1 MLSPSDRRRTGR
13 LPPGFGP
20 FRGRADAYPECVSSL
35 PVIPILIMHIKT
47 DRWIPRT
54 PCSDTTSSRHGR
66 SSARRWAPSSSH
78 TSQSSCRLFSRLPR
92 CEQSSLFTVRA
103 SWGDRSNVLTR
114 PTADEDQE
122 EDREGWET
130 ITMDGQQIGIRTS
143 AIEEKCQAFET
154 LVIYCSTLGARFAPY
169 LMQALEL
176 ALPALRFYF
185 HEGVREAASM

>member
-1 MLSPSDRRRTGR
+1 
-13 LPPGFGP
+13 
-20 FRGRADAYPECVSSL
+20 
-35 PVIPILIMHIKT
+35 
-47 DRWIPRT
+47 
-54 PCSDTTSSRHGR
+54 
-66 SSARRWAPSSSH
+66 
-78 TSQSSCRLFSRLPR
+78 
-92 CEQSSLFTVRA
+92 
-103 SWGDRSNVLTR
+103 VLTI
-114 PTADEDQE
+114 TSADEDQE